1 MGLLFLLVFLW
12 KILHRDSQSKK
23 EIHKIIYSLC
33 CLVSSLR
40 ISAKQQSMK
49 IFITGI
55 STDVGKTITSAIV
68 VEALEADYW
77 KPIQA
82 GDLDNSDSHKVKS
95 QVSNSKS
102 QFFPNSYALNTPAS
116 PHLAAEI
123 DGITIDIKNIQEP
136 KTENHLVIEGAG
148 GIFVPLN
155 ENETIVDLIK
165 TDYKVIIVSRHYLG
179 SVNHTLLTIEAIQN
193 RGFKVAG
200 IIFSGSENKST
211 ESLIHNKTGIKCIG
225 RIDEEP
231 YFDQNVIREY
241 ADLFRENLLNL

>member
-1 MGLLFLLVFLW
+1 
-12 KILHRDSQSKK
+12 
-23 EIHKIIYSLC
+23 
-33 CLVSSLR
+33 
-40 ISAKQQSMK
+40 MK

-55 STDVGKTITSAIV
+55 STDVGKTITSAII

-82 GDLDNSDSHKVKS
+82 GDLDNSDSYKIKS
-95 QVSNSKS
+95 QISNTKS
-102 QFFPNSYALNTPAS
+102 QIFGNSYKLNTPAS

-123 DGITIDIKNIQEP
+123 DGITIDLKQINEP
-136 KTENHLVIEGAG
+136 KTNNHLVIEGAG

-155 ENETIVDLIK
+155 EKDSIIDLIQP
-165 TDYKVIIVSRHYLG
+165 DYKVIVVSRHYLG
-179 SVNHTLLTIEAIQN
+179 SINHTLLTIEAIKN
-193 RGFKVAG
+193 RGFEVSG

-211 ESLIHNKTGIKCIG
+211 EDLILNKTGIKCIG